1 MDCDRNCT
9 LIGQFHKGFVF
20 SSTVLVDVISE
31 PVMLDQFVAVAD
43 YKKQN
48 KNEVNMI
55 AGDVV
60 EVIDK
65 NENGNRDSCIN
76 CENESS
82 MQIPFKNICFFT
94 YVLLFDF

>member
-1 MDCDRNCT
+1 M
-9 LIGQFHKGFVF
+9 F